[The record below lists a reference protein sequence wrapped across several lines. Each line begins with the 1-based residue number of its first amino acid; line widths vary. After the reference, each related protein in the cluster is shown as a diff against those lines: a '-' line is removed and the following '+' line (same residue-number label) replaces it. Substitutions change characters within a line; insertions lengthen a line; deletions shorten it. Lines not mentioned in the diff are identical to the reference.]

1 MFVAGSYDYVWTSA
15 LKLFSASVS
24 KQLLREDKWVESHGS
39 VFVGIQSLIVH
50 YGSVF
55 DGYLDCVTI
64 KVEIEFQL
72 SCGKWIW
79 QDAFQGVFLVSEKS

>member
-1 MFVAGSYDYVWTSA
+1 MFVAGSYDYVWISA
-15 LKLFSASVS
+15 LKLFSASAS

-39 VFVGIQSLIVH
+39 VFVGIQSLDVH

-72 SCGKWIW
+72 SCGNGYGKTLFKEW
-79 QDAFQGVFLVSEKS
+79 V